1 MFNPLKKNFS
11 LFATAVFGSAFITKK
26 YLCAQNKKKY
36 DTYIWGNG
44 YYQARPDAILQF
56 KNFTP
61 KLIKNLPDNLKH
73 IEFGEYYD
81 AGVDDQGNLYIWDS
95 QNIDANFIPDRK

>member
-1 MFNPLKKNFS
+1 MFNPFAKNFS
-11 LFATAVFGSAFITKK
+11 KLASLFFPSAFITTK
-26 YLCAQNKKKY
+26 YFCSDQKKKY

-61 KLIKNLPDNLKH
+61 KLIKNLPDNLKF
-73 IEFGEYYD
+73 IEFG
-81 AGVDDQGNLYIWDS
+81 
-95 QNIDANFIPDRK
+95 

>member
-1 MFNPLKKNFS
+1 
-11 LFATAVFGSAFITKK
+11 
-26 YLCAQNKKKY
+26 
-36 DTYIWGNG
+36 
-44 YYQARPDAILQF
+44 LQF

-61 KLIKNLPDNLKH
+61 KLIKNLPDNLKS

-81 AGVDDQGNLYIWDS
+81 AGIDEQGNLYIWDS